1 MLLRGF
7 ISIVLALIFN
17 AFISFSINF
26 FTSVHFENW
35 FYISLA
41 FALFFAIYNFV
52 YMYKSTKEEFTQFLL
67 FSLAIK
73 LLLAFFTLLL
83 CAFLFRSVFSGF
95 AFHFISAY
103 MVFTVF
109 EIRFL
114 NQLIH
119 SGPKPDSPPTTV

>member
-1 MLLRGF
+1 MVLKGF
-7 ISIVLALIFN
+7 ISVVLAFLFS

-26 FTSVHFENW
+26 FTAVYFENW
-35 FYISLA
+35 LYISLA

-52 YMYKSTKEEFTQFLL
+52 YIYRFTKEEFTQFLL

-83 CAFLFRSVFSGF
+83 CAFLYRSIFSGF

-103 MVFTVF
+103 MVYTVF

-114 NQLIH
+114 NQLIQ
-119 SGPKPDSPPTTV
+119 SKPNPVPPNL

>member
-1 MLLRGF
+1 MFLKGF
-7 ISIVLALIFN
+7 ISVALALLFN

-26 FTSVHFENW
+26 FTSVYFENW
-35 FYISLA
+35 YYISLA
-41 FALFFAIYNFV
+41 FALFFTIYNFV
-52 YMYKSTKEEFTQFLL
+52 YINRSSKEEFTQFLL
-67 FSLAIK
+67 LSLAIK

-103 MVFTVF
+103 MVYTVF

-119 SGPKPDSPPTTV
+119 SKPNPAPPNI

>member
-1 MLLRGF
+1 MLAKGF
-7 ISIVLALIFN
+7 ISTALALLFS
-17 AFISFSINF
+17 AFISVSINF
-26 FTSVHFENW
+26 FTAVFFEHW
-35 FYISLA
+35 YSISLV
-41 FALFFAIYNFV
+41 FLLFFSIYNFV
-52 YMYKSTKEEFTQFLL
+52 YIHKSTKEEFTQFLL

-83 CAFLFRSVFSGF
+83 CAFLFRSIFSGF
-95 AFHFISAY
+95 AFHFVSTY

-119 SGPKPDSPPTTV
+119 SNPPKQTS